1 MTTSFGSAASRQV
14 VRELQAAGYE
24 AVFVGG
30 AVRDAELGK
39 KPLDI
44 DITTSA
50 TPSQVKEVFRR
61 TIDVGIEH
69 GTILVLMHGEPIEV
83 TTYRTEAT
91 TSDACYPVYVAS
103 LREDLQHRDFT
114 INALAMTV
122 DGELIDLFDGLE
134 DLQRKVIR
142 AVGKPEERFQE
153 DPLRIFRALRFSSVL
168 DFDIEMETLHSM
180 RTRLPSLHH
189 VAIERIKTEMDKLF
203 QGQNPSRAFH
213 YGREIKLPE
222 QFPELFAA
230 FESLDRYTPFLHA
243 RHGFSAM
250 LVVTDTPATE
260 LARLFKLS
268 NDEKRFLKQ
277 CEEAYAKRKHRAFDS
292 WDFYIYPTDILE
304 VVGKIFNA
312 NHEDYDI
319 SKEQIEQYKKQLP
332 ILQRTDLSFTGKDLL
347 RWSGK
352 SAGKW
357 TSDWIMK
364 IERAVVYGHIKND
377 ALAIKE
383 WFINEISREK

>member
-1 MTTSFGSAASRQV
+1 MTISFGSVASRQV
-14 VRELQAAGYE
+14 IRELHAAGYE

-50 TPSQVKEVFRR
+50 TPSQVKEVFRH

-83 TTYRTEAT
+83 TTYRSETT
-91 TSDACYPVYVAS
+91 TSDPVYVTS

-122 DGELIDLFDGLE
+122 DGELIDFFDGLE
-134 DLQRKVIR
+134 DMKRKIIR

-168 DFDIEMETLHSM
+168 DFDIEEQTLQAM
-180 RTRLPSLHH
+180 RTLAPSLHG

-213 YGREIKLPE
+213 YGCEIGLPE
-222 QFPELFAA
+222 LFPELFVA
-230 FESLDRYTPFLHA
+230 FKSLDCYTPFLDA
-243 RHGFSAM
+243 RHGFAAVLAITEM
-250 LVVTDTPATE
+250 NATD

-268 NDEKRFLKQ
+268 NKEKRFLKQ
-277 CEEAYAKRKHRAFDS
+277 FEEAYAIRTQRAFDL
-292 WDFYIYPTDILE
+292 WDFYSFSTDTLE
-304 VVGKIFNA
+304 VVGKVFNV
-312 NHEDYDI
+312 NHEDCI
-319 SKEQIEQYKKQLP
+319 VSKQLIVQYKKQLP
-332 ILQRTDLSFTGKDLL
+332 ILQRTDLSFTGKDLVQ
-347 RWSGK
+347 WSGK
-352 SAGKW
+352 SGGKW

-364 IERAVVYGHIKND
+364 IERAVVYGQIEND
-377 ALAIKE
+377 AQAIKE

>member
-1 MTTSFGSAASRQV
+1 MTISFGSVASRQV
-14 VRELQAAGYE
+14 IRELHAAGYE

-50 TPSQVKEVFRR
+50 TPSQVKEVFRH

-83 TTYRTEAT
+83 TTYRSETT
-91 TSDACYPVYVAS
+91 TSDPVYVTS

-122 DGELIDLFDGLE
+122 DGELIDFFDGLK
-134 DLQRKVIR
+134 DMKRKIIR

-168 DFDIEMETLHSM
+168 DFDIEEQTLQAM
-180 RTRLPSLHH
+180 RTLAPSLHG

-213 YGREIKLPE
+213 YGCEIGLPE
-222 QFPELFAA
+222 LFPELFVA
-230 FESLDRYTPFLHA
+230 FKSLDCYTPFLDA
-243 RHGFSAM
+243 RHGFAAV
-250 LVVTDTPATE
+250 LAITDMNATD

-268 NDEKRFLKQ
+268 NKEKHFLKQ
-277 CEEAYAKRKHRAFDS
+277 VEEAYAIRTQRSFDP
-292 WDFYIYPTDILE
+292 WDFYSFSTDILE
-304 VVGKIFNA
+304 VVGKVFNV
-312 NHEDYDI
+312 NHDGFI
-319 SKEQIEQYKKQLP
+319 VSKQQIEQYKKQLP
-332 ILQRTDLSFTGKDLL
+332 ILQRTNLSFTGKDLVK
-347 RWSGK
+347 WSGK
-352 SAGKW
+352 SGGKW
-357 TSDWIMK
+357 TSDWITK
-364 IERAVVYGHIKND
+364 IERAVVYGQIEND
-377 ALAIKE
+377 VQTIKE

>member
-1 MTTSFGSAASRQV
+1 MTISFGSAASRQV
-14 VRELQAAGYE
+14 IKELQAAGYE

-83 TTYRTEAT
+83 TTYRSETT
-91 TSDACYPVYVAS
+91 TSDSVYVTT

-134 DLQRKVIR
+134 DMKRKTIR

-168 DFDIEMETLHSM
+168 DFTIELETLHAM
-180 RTRLPSLHH
+180 RTLAPSLHG

-203 QGQNPSRAFH
+203 QGQNPSQAFH
-213 YGREIKLPE
+213 YGCEIGLPE
-222 QFPELFAA
+222 LYPELFIA
-230 FESLDRYTPFLHA
+230 FESLDRYTPFLDA
-243 RHGFSAM
+243 LHGFAAM
-250 LVVTDTPATE
+250 LAITDMNATD

-268 NDEKRFLKQ
+268 NKEKRFLKQ
-277 CEEAYAKRKHRAFDS
+277 FEDAYAIRTQRAFDL
-292 WDFYIYPTDILE
+292 WDFYSFPTDILE
-304 VVGKIFNA
+304 VVGKVFNV
-312 NHEDYDI
+312 NHEDFI
-319 SKEQIEQYKKQLP
+319 VSKQQIEEYKQQLP
-332 ILQRTDLSFTGKDLL
+332 ILQRTDLSFTGKDLVK
-347 RWSGK
+347 WSGK
-352 SAGKW
+352 NGGKW

-364 IERAVVYGHIKND
+364 IERAVVYGQIEND
-377 ALAIKE
+377 AQAIKE